1 MNTKFDRFFN
11 KVGGRFTT
19 LTLRE
24 GRDNKDYCAKFV
36 NASPRYITFND
47 VSTNEDRKVSLDQSC
62 MRVVVL
68 HGTGHNCPS

>member
-1 MNTKFDRFFN
+1 MYTKFDRFFS
-11 KVGGRFTT
+11 KVGGRFAT

-47 VSTNEDRKVSLDQSC
+47 VSTNEDRKVSLD
-62 MRVVVL
+62 RVMYARC
-68 HGTGHNCPS
+68 GSARYRA